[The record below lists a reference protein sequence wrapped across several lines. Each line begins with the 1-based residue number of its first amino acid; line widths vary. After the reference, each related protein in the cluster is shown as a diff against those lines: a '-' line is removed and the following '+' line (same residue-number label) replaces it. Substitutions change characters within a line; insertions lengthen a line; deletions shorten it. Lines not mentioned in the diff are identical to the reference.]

1 VLVELIE
8 PFKETLPEKNA
19 GQLYIQVGAF
29 SDKNN
34 AEALMNRIDSLAV
47 RRKVGSKIMQRS
59 SLYSVLIGPYDSKED
74 AEKSSSII
82 ASETE
87 LNTYIIKD

>member
-1 VLVELIE
+1 
-8 PFKETLPEKNA
+8 
-19 GQLYIQVGAF
+19 
-29 SDKNN
+29 
-34 AEALMNRIDSLAV
+34 
-47 RRKVGSKIMQRS
+47 MQRS